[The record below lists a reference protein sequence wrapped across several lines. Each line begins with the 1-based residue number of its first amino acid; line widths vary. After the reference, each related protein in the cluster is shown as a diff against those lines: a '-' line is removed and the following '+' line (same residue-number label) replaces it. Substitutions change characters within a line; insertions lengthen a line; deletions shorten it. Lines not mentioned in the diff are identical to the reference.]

1 MSYATV
7 VNGRPDE
14 QHTDPDNPFGFDP
27 KTLEDPNLYA
37 AEIDARTIILVAP
50 QAKRFVPDSVS
61 LKAVLEVDDF
71 KYHKIVS
78 FSRTG
83 DNRWTIMVNSII
95 LAEKFNNTTMRI
107 GDIIYRFSGI
117 HEATLITIQI
127 DERIHNKLIIE
138 KLNDSCEIINI
149 KHKYHIFAKNIRT
162 NKRVILI
169 RWKKDVTRL
178 TKISILGRSYQLY
191 YKGMKTK
198 TANENAQKENDPETT
213 IASATH
219 TLPKSSNEESNKEEK
234 TSMKPSSIDQTPVQD
249 TTNENLVY
257 NDKQNESINVDIN
270 SSSQQESSKLSNNCT
285 KKSNITNEINVDAR
299 IPSNP
304 LLNDAGLTPNQ
315 VSQIRN
321 QIFMKRNFESRED
334 ELEHL
339 IGPLLFSFNREW
351 SITIYNY
358 VNGIKTTY
366 VPETKSKIIDCL
378 ERSTLNR
385 TYQPINIMNDIGIN
399 ENLIPWQKHIIEK
412 YLR

>member
-37 AEIDARTIILVAP
+37 AEVDARTIILVAP
-50 QAKRFVPDSVS
+50 QAKHFVPDSVS

-107 GDIIYRFSGI
+107 GDIVYRFSGI

-191 YKGMKTK
+191 YKGMKAK
-198 TANENAQKENDPETT
+198 IANDNVQPENNSATNT
-213 IASATH
+213 IAT
-219 TLPKSSNEESNKEEK
+219 SSIRQ
-234 TSMKPSSIDQTPVQD
+234 TSMETNINNQTTVQD
-249 TTNENLVY
+249 TTIRETVTK
-257 NDKQNESINVDIN
+257 DKEVVPNN
-270 SSSQQESSKLSNNCT
+270 SKDFEYKSLAQQEPFKSSNNF
-285 KKSNITNEINVDAR
+285 KKESKNSDEINVDATK
-299 IPSNP
+299 PSNP
-304 LLNDAGLTPNQ
+304 LLNDAGLTTNQ

-321 QIFMKRNFESRED
+321 QIFMKRKFDNRTD
-334 ELEHL
+334 EIEHL
-339 IGPLLFSFNREW
+339 VGPLMFMCDVQWRR
-351 SITIYNY
+351 TILDYIDDLE
-358 VNGIKTTY
+358 IKHIPDIQTILKTY
-366 VPETKSKIIDCL
+366 LMNHYDKENTPETMLKSIGFKGDSIHFQKTII
-378 ERSTLNR
+378 S
-385 TYQPINIMNDIGIN
+385 
-399 ENLIPWQKHIIEK
+399 K
-412 YLR
+412 YLRQPKPKYDPNW